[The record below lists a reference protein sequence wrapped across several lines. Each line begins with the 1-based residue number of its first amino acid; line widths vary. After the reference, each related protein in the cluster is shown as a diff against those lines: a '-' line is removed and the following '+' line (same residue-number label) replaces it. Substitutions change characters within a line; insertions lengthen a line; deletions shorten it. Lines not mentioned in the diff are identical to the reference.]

1 MKGARVKWRFGRLFR
16 DVRNLAGLTQQEF
29 ARGLGISQGALSK
42 IERSAMSPCAET
54 LAQLIEFDHLGR
66 DVRNHVADRINQ
78 FWSTKE

>member
-1 MKGARVKWRFGRLFR
+1 MRNARARWRFGRLFR

-54 LAQLIEFDHLGR
+54 LAQLIQFDYLDR
-66 DVRNHVADRINQ
+66 DVRKYVANRINQ